1 MGYRLR
7 PEGTDDGNPLDWCQ
21 KPSLFF
27 FFFFNVRPA
36 RATIITSRYPLGC
49 SFVRAKVRFVKGACF
64 YNQNINRAAS
74 SCSCSCSCSSCADFS
89 FCPSIRCILL
99 LLFCLVEGIARL
111 SLWLEDTISAS
122 HLRLVSP
129 KLYWATANVPVGDLY
144 AHMKFKWDL
153 VQGIS
158 GK

>member
-49 SFVRAKVRFVKGACF
+49 SFVTSKSEICQRGFVFTTKTSTVLQAHAHAHAPHVRIFLFVRAFVG
-64 YNQNINRAAS
+64 
-74 SCSCSCSCSSCADFS
+74 FS
-89 FCPSIRCILL
+89 FYFSVL
-99 LLFCLVEGIARL
+99 
-111 SLWLEDTISAS
+111 
-122 HLRLVSP
+122 
-129 KLYWATANVPVGDLY
+129 
-144 AHMKFKWDL
+144 
-153 VQGIS
+153 
-158 GK
+158 